1 MAARGKPLGLRADM
15 VIEEAANETSRN
27 NSRRNSVASS
37 ISSGGSSSDSSEDD
51 SNTRNEQVYEPLA
64 TGGGSRARAGTGS
77 GSRTGGGDASSDAG
91 SPGASASTSADNDSA
106 APYKARRMPT
116 TATAAT
122 VPDDLAPH
130 TEEEE
135 EAIAPPKKTI
145 LERLGLDL
153 PTLTLMFKGSLPPT
167 IGVAIYQSTAFS
179 QQYSTLGYLVP
190 VVSVMTVAV
199 MPRGKFIQTLT
210 LNVLSV
216 SFGAALALL
225 VLYSGVQAR
234 AHTSGP
240 LTPAELAAYQ
250 ATGRP
255 PYNSSQSAVCA
266 IWLVFSIWLIN
277 MIRAKLPTMNLPSIV
292 FSILINVSCTS
303 GPLLINMTQ
312 AMALVKQIYTVMLT
326 AMALS
331 AGVSLLIFP
340 ISSRKILMA
349 QTAGAIGLLR
359 KAVVLQGAYLRGLER
374 EDMYALVT
382 VETAVGDL
390 GPAAENERK
399 QEKLRR
405 KWLHHKS
412 KPADVPP
419 PLTKEEQAAQALRA
433 TITAM
438 RELSGKMQ
446 QEVRFA
452 KRDAAFGKLTAHD
465 LGEIVKLM
473 RNIFIPVTGM
483 STIMDIFRR
492 TAEHRGWNA
501 ADEEEK
507 SEEAMAKEKERRVWN
522 EVMKQLHEPFTLLS
536 EAIDEGLE
544 HAGLQL
550 GLLPK
555 TKEQKARDKEA
566 RKLRKAEK
574 ARKAAEKASG
584 VKSDAKSDAAAD
596 GDAAVS
602 ASASNGSCDKSSKA
616 PKDGVAQEASACSS
630 SSSPAPATGGGDDAD
645 VEASAG
651 VIKPGDEGFA
661 DIISDKVKIFYNTRS
676 EILRIWAKERGL
688 MDGAVPPLAKDGSG
702 GIDPVFIAHE
712 QRQSQLYILLYME
725 QLMIATGEAVQD
737 FVEYADKKVADG
749 TMDKTRFLFPTLR
762 RIRKWA
768 ISVFNDKDTTTD
780 ETEDVLKPNFNVVF
794 MGDSFNTKKDPEH
807 LPPANAW
814 QRFGNGLRLVS
825 RFLGSAE
832 SAFGLRV
839 ACATMTVAIVCYL
852 KVTQHFFQEQR
863 LVWAMIII
871 AIGMSQTSG
880 QSIFGFFCRVGGSA
894 LAMVFSFIIWYIV
907 DEKTPG
913 IIVFLWLFIFCEY
926 YFFLKY
932 PRFIAASMIT
942 IITQV
947 LIIGYE
953 LQVRKI
959 GQAKAESTGQRY
971 YPTYELAPY
980 RLATVAGGSAVA
992 FFWTIFPKPVTDRAW
1007 LRRDLSATL
1016 YLLANY
1022 FSVINET
1029 LKSTMNE
1036 TGGNPDIPGTPAH
1049 RLLKV
1054 RQKLFS
1060 KLMLL
1065 LPSLQMHSAWQ
1076 KWEPSIGGAFPRAAY
1091 EDIILRS
1098 GRILNYLTL
1107 ISYTVT
1113 WKPRHAPGLVDDAWL
1128 KALSELIRS
1137 IGPTHY
1143 TILSTLALLSNSLL
1157 SGQSLPPYIPLPR
1170 PYELTRHL
1178 LTLKKAEPAA
1188 GGGGGGNDIPKRSP
1202 SSATTVG
1209 STTGASPAGGGAGG
1223 TAGAAKQQP
1232 PRRRNSVWGKTS
1244 WRPEAG
1250 SAVVDSATGGTGGLY
1265 ERQTEE
1271 EAVEINVPRRHRRST
1286 AASSS
1291 NRPTMWREVTD
1302 NEVSTATGMTE
1313 LTRIA
1318 TGAAAHLGSV
1328 LDARNMEQHGY
1339 TEFAVLQ
1346 VCSTLVCDDLEG
1358 MIQAVSG
1365 LVGVVDFSFRMD
1377 ESNESLA
1384 EEAAENEKE
1393 KGKGKKEQ

>member
-27 NSRRNSVASS
+27 NSRRNSIASS
-37 ISSGGSSSDSSEDD
+37 SSSDSSDRSD
-51 SNTRNEQVYEPLA
+51 NSNAGGNGNREPVYEPLA
-64 TGGGSRARAGTGS
+64 AASGARARTGTGPS
-77 GSRTGGGDASSDAG
+77 GRAGGDASS
-91 SPGASASTSADNDSA
+91 ADTEDA
-106 APYKARRMPT
+106 APNTVKRMPT
-116 TATAAT
+116 AATAASAATAAT
-122 VPDDLAPH
+122 AATAPDELAPN

-135 EAIAPPKKTI
+135 AAMAPPKKSI
-145 LERLGLDL
+145 LERLGLDTT
-153 PTLTLMFKGSLPPT
+153 TLVLMFKGSLPPV
-167 IGVAIYQSTAFS
+167 IGIAMFQSTAFADT
-179 QQYSTLGYLVP
+179 YSTLGYLVP
-190 VVSVMTVAV
+190 IVSVMTVAV
-199 MPRGKFIQTLT
+199 MPRGKFLQTLT
-210 LNVLSV
+210 LNLLSV
-216 SFGAALALL
+216 SLGAALALL
-225 VLYSGVQAR
+225 VLYSGIQAR

-240 LTPAELAAYQ
+240 LTPEELAAYQ

-266 IWLVFSIWLIN
+266 IWLVFAIWLIN
-277 MIRAKLPTMNLPSIV
+277 MIRAKLPSMNLPSIV
-292 FSILINVSCTS
+292 FSILINVCCTT

-312 AMALVKQIYTVMLT
+312 AMALVKQIYTAMLT

-331 AGVSLLIFP
+331 AGVSLFVFP

-382 VETAVGDL
+382 VETAVGEL
-390 GPAAENERK
+390 GPAKENEQK

-405 KWLHHKS
+405 KWLHHAT
-412 KPADVPP
+412 KPAHVPP

-438 RELSGKMQ
+438 RELAGKMQ
-446 QEVRFA
+446 LEVRFA

-473 RNIFIPVTGM
+473 RSISIPVTGM

-501 ADEEEK
+501 ADEDMN
-507 SEEAMAKEKERRVWN
+507 SDDALAKAKERRVWN
-522 EVMKQLHEPFTLLS
+522 EVMKQLHEPFALLA

-555 TKEQKARDKEA
+555 TKEQKAVDREA
-566 RKLRKAEK
+566 CKRRKAEK
-574 ARKAAEKASG
+574 ARKAADKANG
-584 VKSDAKSDAAAD
+584 VKG

-602 ASASNGSCDKSSKA
+602 PSGSNESSVKGSDS
-616 PKDGVAQEASACSS
+616 PKDDAAPEAPISA
-630 SSSPAPATGGGDDAD
+630 PAPVPEPAPVPGPGPTPPPAADADAD
-645 VEASAG
+645 VEAATAG
-651 VIKPGDEGFA
+651 VVKPGDEGFA
-661 DIISDKVKIFYNTRS
+661 DIISHKIKNFYKMRS

-688 MDGAVPPLAKDGSG
+688 MDGTVPPLAKDGSG
-702 GIDPVFIAHE
+702 GIDPVFVAQE
-712 QRQSQLYILLYME
+712 QRQSQLYVLLYME

-737 FVEYADKKVADG
+737 FVDYADKKVADG

-768 ISVFNDKDTTTD
+768 ISVFNDKDTASE
-780 ETEDVLKPNFNVVF
+780 ETSEDVLKPNFNVVF
-794 MGDSFNTKKDPEH
+794 MGDGFNTKKDPEH

-814 QRFGNGLRLVS
+814 QHFGNGLRLVS

-852 KVTQHFFQEQR
+852 RVSQHFFQEQR

-894 LAMVFSFIIWYIV
+894 LAMVFSFVIWYIV
-907 DEKTPG
+907 DQRTPG

-959 GQAKAESTGQRY
+959 GLAKAESTGQRF
-971 YPTYELAPY
+971 YPVYELAPY
-980 RLATVAGGSAVA
+980 RLGTVAGGSLVA
-992 FFWTIFPKPVTDRAW
+992 FFWTIFPKPTTDRAW

-1029 LKSTMNE
+1029 LKSTMHE
-1036 TGGNPDIPGTPAH
+1036 TGGNPDVPGTPAH

-1065 LPSLQMHSAWQ
+1065 LPSLQQHSSWQ

-1113 WKPRHAPGLVDDAWL
+1113 WRPRHVPGLVDDAWL
-1128 KALSELIRS
+1128 TALSELIRS

-1143 TILSTLALLSNSLL
+1143 TILSTLALLSNALL

-1170 PYELTRHL
+1170 PYELTRRL
-1178 LTLKKAEPAA
+1178 LTLKKSTPAS
-1188 GGGGGGNDIPKRSP
+1188 GGSDGPQRRA
-1202 SSATTVG
+1202 SSASRATA
-1209 STTGASPAGGGAGG
+1209 TGTSASGGAPGSG
-1223 TAGAAKQQP
+1223 KQP
-1232 PRRRNSVWGKTS
+1232 PVRRRNSVWGKQS

-1250 SAVVDSATGGTGGLY
+1250 SSAVVDSGGGGMY
-1265 ERQTEE
+1265 ERQTED
-1271 EAVEINVPRRHRRST
+1271 EAVETELPRRHRRST
-1286 AASSS
+1286 AASSRD
-1291 NRPTMWREVTD
+1291 RPALWREVTD
-1302 NEVSTATGMTE
+1302 NAVSTVTGMPE
-1313 LTRIA
+1313 LTRMT
-1318 TGAAAHLGSV
+1318 TGAAAHLGRV
-1328 LDARNMEQHGY
+1328 LDARNMDEHGY

-1377 ESNESLA
+1377 ASHESLDEA
-1384 EEAAENEKE
+1384 AADEEAAGE
-1393 KGKGKKEQ
+1393 KGKGKTE

>member
-1 MAARGKPLGLRADM
+1 M
-15 VIEEAANETSRN
+15 
-27 NSRRNSVASS
+27 
-37 ISSGGSSSDSSEDD
+37 
-51 SNTRNEQVYEPLA
+51 
-64 TGGGSRARAGTGS
+64 
-77 GSRTGGGDASSDAG
+77 
-91 SPGASASTSADNDSA
+91 
-106 APYKARRMPT
+106 
-116 TATAAT
+116 
-122 VPDDLAPH
+122 
-130 TEEEE
+130 
-135 EAIAPPKKTI
+135 
-145 LERLGLDL
+145 
-153 PTLTLMFKGSLPPT
+153 PPT
-167 IGVAIYQSTAFS
+167 IGVAIYQSTAFAET
-179 QQYSTLGYLVP
+179 YSTLGYLVP
-190 VVSVMTVAV
+190 IVSVMTVAV
-199 MPRGKFIQTLT
+199 MPRGKFLQTLT
-210 LNVLSV
+210 LSVLSV
-216 SFGAALALL
+216 SFGAALAML
-225 VLYSGVQAR
+225 VLYSGIQAR

-240 LTPAELAAYQ
+240 LTAEELAAYK

-277 MIRAKLPTMNLPSIV
+277 VIRAKLPTMNLPSIV

-303 GPLLINMTQ
+303 GPLLISTTQ
-312 AMALVKQIYTVMLT
+312 ARALVKQIYTAMLT

-331 AGVSLLIFP
+331 AGVSLLVFP
-340 ISSRKILMA
+340 VTSRKILMA

-405 KWLHHKS
+405 KFLHHKT
-412 KPADVPP
+412 KPANAPP

-446 QEVRFA
+446 QEVKFA
-452 KRDAAFGKLTAHD
+452 KRDAAYGKLTAHD

-473 RNIFIPVTGM
+473 RSIFIPVTGM

-507 SEEAMAKEKERRVWN
+507 SEAAIAKEKERRVWN
-522 EVMKQLHEPFTLLS
+522 EVMKQLREPFTLLA

-555 TKEQKARDKEA
+555 TKEQKAQDKEA
-566 RKLRKAEK
+566 RKARKAQK
-574 ARKAAEKASG
+574 ARKAAETASG
-584 VKSDAKSDAAAD
+584 AKPEVDGGDGPGSASGSGSNGTSDKGSEGPTDNAAPDA
-596 GDAAVS
+596 S
-602 ASASNGSCDKSSKA
+602 ASAST
-616 PKDGVAQEASACSS
+616 
-630 SSSPAPATGGGDDAD
+630 PAADDAD

-651 VIKPGDEGFA
+651 VVRPGDEGFA
-661 DIISDKVKIFYNTRS
+661 DVIGDKVKKFYKTRS
-676 EILRIWAKERGL
+676 EILRIWARERGL
-688 MDGAVPPLAKDGSG
+688 IDGAMPPLTKDASG
-702 GIDPVFIAHE
+702 GLDPEFVAHA
-712 QRQSQLYILLYME
+712 QRQSQLYVLLYME

-768 ISVFNDKDTTTD
+768 ISVFDDKDTTND
-780 ETEDVLKPNFNVVF
+780 ETEDVKPNFNVVF

-852 KVTQHFFQEQR
+852 RATQHFFQEQR

-871 AIGMSQTSG
+871 AIGMTQTSG
-880 QSIFGFFCRVGGSA
+880 QSIFGFFCRVGGSF
-894 LAMVFSFIIWYIV
+894 LAMIFSFIIWYIV
-907 DEKTPG
+907 DQKTPG
-913 IIVFLWLFIFCEY
+913 VIVFLWLFIFCEY

-932 PRFIAASMIT
+932 PRFIAASLIT
-942 IITQV
+942 IVTQV
-947 LIIGYE
+947 LIIAYE

-959 GQAKAESTGQRY
+959 GLAKAESTGQRY
-971 YPTYELAPY
+971 YPTYLLAPY
-980 RLATVAGGSAVA
+980 RLGTVAGGSAVA
-992 FFWTIFPKPVTDRAW
+992 FFWTIFPKPMTDRAW

-1029 LKSTMNE
+1029 LKSTMHE
-1036 TGGNPDIPGTPAH
+1036 TGGNPDVPGTPAH

-1060 KLMLL
+1060 QLMLL
-1065 LPSLQMHSAWQ
+1065 LPSLQMHSGWQ

-1113 WKPRHAPGLVDDAWL
+1113 WKPRHAPGLVDDAWI

-1170 PYELTRHL
+1170 PYELTRQL
-1178 LTLKKAEPAA
+1178 LTLKRE
-1188 GGGGGGNDIPKRSP
+1188 GGGGDVPARSA
-1202 SSATTVG
+1202 STASGAAT
-1209 STTGASPAGGGAGG
+1209 TTGAAPGAGG
-1223 TAGAAKQQP
+1223 KQP
-1232 PRRRNSVWGKTS
+1232 PRRRNSVWGKQS

-1250 SAVVDSATGGTGGLY
+1250 SAIVGGGDGTGGMY

-1271 EAVEINVPRRHRRST
+1271 EAVETNVPPRHRRST
-1286 AASSS
+1286 AASSRD
-1291 NRPTMWREVTD
+1291 RPTIWREVTD
-1302 NEVSTATGMTE
+1302 NAVSTATGLTE

-1318 TGAAAHLGSV
+1318 TGPAAQLGSV

-1377 ESNESLA
+1377 ESNESLEA
-1384 EEAAENEKE
+1384 EAEAAADNE
-1393 KGKGKKEQ
+1393 KGKGKRE

>member
-1 MAARGKPLGLRADM
+1 MAARGKPLGFRADM

-37 ISSGGSSSDSSEDD
+37 SSSDSDRSSDD
-51 SNTRNEQVYEPLA
+51 DNNRNEQVYEPLA
-64 TGGGSRARAGTGS
+64 TGGGNRARAGTGS
-77 GSRTGGGDASSDAG
+77 GSSRVGGGGDASSDAG
-91 SPGASASTSADNDSA
+91 SPGASADVDNESA

-135 EAIAPPKKTI
+135 EAIAAPKKTL
-145 LERLGLDL
+145 LERLGLDV

-190 VVSVMTVAV
+190 IVSVMTVAV

-225 VLYSGVQAR
+225 VLYSGVKAR

-240 LTPAELAAYQ
+240 LTPEELAAYQ

-292 FSILINVSCTS
+292 FSILINVSCTT
-303 GPLLINMTQ
+303 GPTLINMTQ
-312 AMALVKQIYTVMLT
+312 AMAVVKQIYTAMLT

-412 KPADVPP
+412 KPVDVPP

-473 RNIFIPVTGM
+473 RSIFIPVTGM

-492 TAEHRGWNA
+492 TAEHRGWNT
-501 ADEEEK
+501 ADDEEK
-507 SEEAMAKEKERRVWN
+507 SEEAIAKEKERRVWN
-522 EVMKQLHEPFTLLS
+522 EVMKQLHEPFTLLA

-555 TKEQKARDKEA
+555 TKEQKAKDKEA

-584 VKSDAKSDAAAD
+584 VKPDAEKSDGVD
-596 GDAAVS
+596 GDAGVS
-602 ASASNGSCDKSSKA
+602 ASASNGSSDKSSDG
-616 PKDGVAQEASACSS
+616 PKDNVTQEEGSA
-630 SSSPAPATGGGDDAD
+630 SSPPPVGDDAD
-645 VEASAG
+645 ADADIEASAG

-661 DIISDKVKIFYNTRS
+661 DIIGDKVKKFYNTRS

-768 ISVFNDKDTTTD
+768 ISVFDDKETTTV
-780 ETEDVLKPNFNVVF
+780 ETEDALKPNFNVIF

-814 QRFGNGLRLVS
+814 QHFGNGLRLVS

-852 KVTQHFFQEQR
+852 RVTQHFFQEQR

-880 QSIFGFFCRVGGSA
+880 QSIFGFFCRIGGSA
-894 LAMVFSFIIWYIV
+894 IAMVFSMIIWYIV
-907 DEKTPG
+907 DQKTPG
-913 IIVFLWLFIFCEY
+913 IIVFLWLFVFCEY

-959 GQAKAESTGQRY
+959 GLAKAESTGQRY

-1036 TGGNPDIPGTPAH
+1036 TGGNPDVPGTPAH

-1178 LTLKKAEPAA
+1178 LTIKKTEPAS
-1188 GGGGGGNDIPKRSP
+1188 GGGDGVPKRSP
-1202 SSATTVG
+1202 SSATTAG
-1209 STTGASPAGGGAGG
+1209 STTGASPGGAAGGP
-1223 TAGAAKQQP
+1223 KQP

-1250 SAVVDSATGGTGGLY
+1250 SAIADSTSGGMY

-1271 EAVEINVPRRHRRST
+1271 EAVEVNVPRRHRRST
-1286 AASSS
+1286 AASSRD
-1291 NRPTMWREVTD
+1291 RPTIWREVTD
-1302 NEVSTATGMTE
+1302 NAVSTATGLTE

-1328 LDARNMEQHGY
+1328 LDASNMEQHGY

-1377 ESNESLA
+1377 ESNESLDA
-1384 EEAAENEKE
+1384 EAEAENE